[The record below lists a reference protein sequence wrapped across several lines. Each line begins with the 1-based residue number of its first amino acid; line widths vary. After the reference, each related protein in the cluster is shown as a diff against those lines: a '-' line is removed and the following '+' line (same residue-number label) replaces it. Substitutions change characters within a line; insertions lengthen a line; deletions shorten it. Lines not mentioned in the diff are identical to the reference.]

1 MKFKVE
7 VSRIYVQTHIVE
19 ADDEDHAN
27 EIASE
32 IDDLMDVDHKTFF
45 ESEWSATQVNDASE
59 VTYKPEQD
67 YLK

>member
-7 VSRIYVQTHIVE
+7 VTKVYVQTHIVE
-19 ADDEDHAN
+19 ADDADHAK
-27 EIASE
+27 EIGSE
-32 IDDLMDVDHKTFF
+32 ISDFMEANHTTFF
-45 ESEWSATQVNDASE
+45 EGTRTASQVDDANE

>member
-27 EIASE
+27 EIGSE
-32 IDDLMDVDHKTFF
+32 IDDVMDVNHKHFLKVNG
-45 ESEWSATQVNDASE
+45 WS
-59 VTYKPEQD
+59 
-67 YLK
+67 LKLMRH

>member
-27 EIASE
+27 EIGSE
-32 IDDLMDVDHKTFF
+32 IDDVMDVNHKTFF
-45 ESEWSATQVNDASE
+45 ESEWVVTQVDEALE
-59 VTYKPEQD
+59 VTYEPEQD